1 MKKLCLLAVCFGV
14 VFAEMIIPATNLPKK
29 AQTFIANHLKGENV
43 MYAEMA
49 YDSYDVIMSNGTRIE
64 FLESGEWQ
72 QVKCYNGI
80 NPAILPAP
88 VAGAVAKKFPN
99 VKIIKIHKQ
108 WDGYEIKLSNRIEAY
123 FDTKGNLRGQR
134 NVD

>member
-1 MKKLCLLAVCFGV
+1 MKKLCLLAVSFGV
-14 VFAEMIIPATNLPKK
+14 AFAEMIIPATNLPKN
-29 AQTFIANHLKGENV
+29 AQDFIAKNLKGENV

-64 FLESGEWQ
+64 FLESGEWK
-72 QVKCYNGI
+72 QVKCYNGV
-80 NPAILPAP
+80 NPVILPAS

-99 VKIIKIHKQ
+99 IKIIKIQKQ

-123 FDTKGNLRGQR
+123 FDIKGNLRGQR
-134 NVD
+134 SGD

>member
-1 MKKLCLLAVCFGV
+1 MKKLCLLAVSLGV
-14 VFAEMIIPATNLPKK
+14 AFAEMIIPATNLPKK
-29 AQTFIANHLKGENV
+29 AQTFIATNLKGANV
-43 MYAEMA
+43 MYVELE
-49 YDSYDVIMSNGTRIE
+49 YDTYDVIMSNGTRIK
-64 FLESGEWQ
+64 FLESGEWK

-80 NPAILPAP
+80 NPAILPAS

-99 VKIIKIHKQ
+99 IKIIKIHKQ